1 MFNIFLFL
9 CLGDDYIAEILPV
22 GAHGEPCMIYINA
35 SILAFPFIDTINLKF
50 TADFYLNLRWYDL
63 RMDLMDLNNITF
75 LNALNLQDINSIWA
89 PTLKFL
95 NALGPF
101 STIMDKSSTG
111 VLIRQGT
118 PLKEDM
124 SLSTEGRN
132 GNTGCED

>member
-1 MFNIFLFL
+1 
-9 CLGDDYIAEILPV
+9 
-22 GAHGEPCMIYINA
+22 MIYINA

-111 VLIRQGT
+111 VLIRQGS